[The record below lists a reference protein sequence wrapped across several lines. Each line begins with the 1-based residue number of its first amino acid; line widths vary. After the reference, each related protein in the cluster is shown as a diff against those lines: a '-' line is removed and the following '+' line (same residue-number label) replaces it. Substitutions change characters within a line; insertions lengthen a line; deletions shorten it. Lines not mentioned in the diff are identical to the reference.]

1 MRTGRGF
8 ERLVNF
14 TDAVVAIAL
23 TLLILPLVEVAGE
36 ISEEEEAVGQVLQE
50 HLGEIVAFVVSFL
63 VIWFL
68 WMSHHQTLEYF
79 RGYDEGLM
87 WLHMLWL
94 ITLVTLPFSTQLLG
108 TDSYSRGAAPLYVG
122 TLLLS
127 AIALTGISLHGRR
140 KPELLHADRPEV
152 QRWRARP
159 VSYFT
164 ICVMAIALAVSI
176 IFPDAGV
183 WGLILLLL
191 ERPFDR
197 VWAKIRGRPAPE
209 PEV

>member
-36 ISEEEEAVGQVLQE
+36 ISEKEEPVGQVLHE
-50 HLGEIVAFVVSFL
+50 HLGEIIAFVVSFL

-68 WMSHHQTLEYF
+68 WMSHHHTLEYF
-79 RGYDEGLM
+79 RAYDEGLM

-94 ITLVTLPFSTQLLG
+94 LTLVSLPFSTQLLG
-108 TDSYSRGAAPLYVG
+108 TDSYSRGAAPLYIS
-122 TLLLS
+122 TLLIS
-127 AIALTGISLHGRR
+127 AIALTSIVIKGRR

-152 QRWRARP
+152 QRWRANP

-164 ICVMAIALAVSI
+164 IGVMVIALAVSI
-176 IFPDAGV
+176 IFPDLGV

-191 ERPFDR
+191 ERPFER
-197 VWAKIRGRPAPE
+197 VWAKIRHRQAPE
-209 PEV
+209 PDV